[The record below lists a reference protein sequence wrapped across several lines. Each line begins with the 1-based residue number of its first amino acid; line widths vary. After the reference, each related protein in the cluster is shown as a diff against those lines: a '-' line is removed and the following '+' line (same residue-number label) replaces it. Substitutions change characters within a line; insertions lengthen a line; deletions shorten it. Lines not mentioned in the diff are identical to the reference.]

1 METGKIKLM
10 DRLFSYQIQEPDQGM
25 DIKSFLLKQGYSTQN
40 LIHLKK
46 TEKSILVNGIWV
58 YVTYILKTGDFL
70 EINLIEKQEVSSSIL
85 PVFLPLS
92 IVYEDDDILV
102 INKQSNMPIHPSIHN
117 HDNTLANAVLYYMQS
132 KGDQI
137 VFRCINRL
145 DRDTTGLTIIAKHM
159 LSAGILSKMVSNR
172 EIKREY
178 LAIVSGIPK
187 EKNGTINA
195 PIARVADSTIERCV
209 NFESGE
215 RAVTHYQVLQTKE
228 QISLLS
234 LHLETGR
241 THQIRV
247 HLKYIGHPILGD
259 FLYHPDMTNIKRQAL
274 HSYRLEFLHP
284 ITKQTMIFTAPI
296 PEDMQSLI

>member
-46 TEKSILVNGIWV
+46 TEKSILVNGTWV

>member
-215 RAVTHYQVLQTKE
+215 RAVTHYQVLQTKK

>member
-1 METGKIKLM
+1 
-10 DRLFSYQIQEPDQGM
+10 M

-187 EKNGTINA
+187 EKNGIINA

-215 RAVTHYQVLQTKE
+215 HAITHYQVLQTKE
-228 QISLLS
+228 QMSLLS

-284 ITKQTMIFTAPI
+284 ITKQTMVFTAPI